1 MNTIEVKRI
10 LTINSGSSSLKCSL
24 YEMGKSEAM
33 VLSGTIERIGLRGG
47 HFQIRDVSGKNMID
61 QQSDLPDHDAA
72 LKMLIECLQR
82 HFPDQVLDA
91 VGHRVVHGGTKYRQ
105 PHLITSELL
114 AALKELIRLAPD
126 HLPHELKAIRAVERY
141 YPDLKQVACFDTAF
155 HRQMPEIAQRFP
167 LPRSLW
173 HEGVLRYG
181 FHGLS
186 YEYIMVKLR
195 EVAGTEA
202 ANGRIIIAHLGNGAS
217 MTAVKSGKG
226 LDTTMGLTPASG
238 LMMGTR
244 SGDLDPGVLLYL
256 LEEKERSPSTVDYLV
271 NQRSGLIGVSGSSS
285 DMRDLLDRE
294 AGDPHASQAVEMYCY
309 QAKKFIGA
317 LAAVLSGLD
326 TLVFTARV
334 GANSPIIRERICHG
348 LEFLGIKLD
357 SSRNQSNAEVISCEG
372 SSITV
377 RVIKT
382 DEELMIARHTR
393 NLLRTDSSLIQ
404 GVNNDQSN

>member
-1 MNTIEVKRI
+1 M
-10 LTINSGSSSLKCSL
+10 
-24 YEMGKSEAM
+24 
-33 VLSGTIERIGLRGG
+33 LSGAIERIGLRGG

-61 QQSDLPDHDAA
+61 QQSDLSDHDAA
-72 LKMLIECLQR
+72 LKMLIEWLQR
-82 HFPDQVLDA
+82 QFPGQVLDA
-91 VGHRVVHGGTKYRQ
+91 VGHRVVHGGPKYSQ
-105 PHLITSELL
+105 PHFITSELL
-114 AALKELIRLAPD
+114 AVLKELIRLAPA

-141 YPDLKQVACFDTAF
+141 YPELKQVACFDTAF

-202 ANGRIIIAHLGNGAS
+202 ADGRIIIAHLGNGAS

-226 LDTTMGLTPASG
+226 LDTTMGLTPAGG

-317 LAAVLSGLD
+317 LAAVLGGLD
-326 TLVFTARV
+326 TLVFTAGV

-404 GVNNDQSN
+404 SVNNDQSN